1 MESPLTSLTG
11 QPAPEPQHEL
21 ISELTSGKLP
31 GVNVPAGFKPGAKLS
46 GLSGPDFQKAGLAMY
61 RPHDPALMLTI
72 FNPAAVSPDE
82 VKTADSEGKLATL
95 FPDVTQ
101 FDAPEAQEGPQS
113 ASRVPILPRPAS
125 GASGALAALSGAA
138 QPAPVLPTER
148 PIPAGGQLLN
158 SLVSRAV

>member
-1 MESPLTSLTG
+1 MESPLSNLTG

-21 ISELTSGKLP
+21 ISSLTSGKLP
-31 GVNVPAGFKPGAKLS
+31 GVNVPAGFKPGAKLG

-72 FNPAAVSPDE
+72 FNPAAVSPDD
-82 VKTADSEGKLATL
+82 VKAADAEGKLVTL
-95 FPDVTQ
+95 FPDVSQ
-101 FDAPEAQEGPQS
+101 FDAPEATGDAPS
-113 ASRVPILPRPAS
+113 ATRVPILPRP
-125 GASGALAALSGAA
+125 ASGALAALSGAA
-138 QPAPVLPTER
+138 QAPVLPTER